1 MSSHQACVVT
11 CKQTLMFFFE
21 ESCGIIFIT
30 AIIQSECKCTLRT
43 DKKKKKSDIVSMLM
57 PISNLLW
64 KRSVVLSLTLLRS
77 LSYVILDL
85 VQFLVQCGRINKKQ
99 LHSTECRAI
108 SGILLKMREEFYIFS
123 ECC

>member
-1 MSSHQACVVT
+1 MGSFLSLLLFNLSVNALLELI
-11 CKQTLMFFFE
+11 K
-21 ESCGIIFIT
+21 
-30 AIIQSECKCTLRT
+30 R
-43 DKKKKKSDIVSMLM
+43 KKKSDIVSMLM